1 MLARLEVVD
10 CMFCLSDIELKE
22 DPEPPD
28 IDLSPHFPSY
38 SGSTLTSADDSDALS
53 FRCIYTP
60 LPEGLNHMLPS
71 FRQKTVSLMVSMS
84 LTAALAI
91 ISLASWWEILLEGKA
106 EASQDNINEH
116 SPSTHNHMNS
126 VVEVKPTLAHF
137 KPGPLC
143 GNIQAYTLM
152 LTVVLFS
159 SVCIIRFFAIV
170 SPKLILLK
178 CQMHKTVLFVLYLGA
193 LPTYL
198 YALPEYRGEKSS
210 PGISIR
216 QSNTVWT
223 VQLRGW
229 PNTGYCTTMQFGN
242 NKQQMVSFIT
252 CLHIQWMAIERVNN
266 NNIST
271 AVLYAGWYWQC

>member
-1 MLARLEVVD
+1 MASVLAMLEIVD
-10 CMFCLSDIELKE
+10 GMFYLSTMNME

-28 IDLSPHFPSY
+28 IDLSPHLPSY
-38 SGSTLTSADDSDALS
+38 SGNTLNQQTSADDSDALS

-60 LPEGLNHMLPS
+60 IPVIEGLNHMLPS
-71 FRQKTVSLMVSMS
+71 FRQRTVSLIVNMS

-91 ISLASWWEILLEGKA
+91 SLASWWELLLEGKG

-116 SPSTHNHMNS
+116 SPSTHNLIS
-126 VVEVKPTLAHF
+126 VVEVKPKLTHF

-143 GNIQAYTLM
+143 ENIQAYTPILM

-178 CQMHKTVLFVLYLGA
+178 GQMHKTVLLVLYLGA
-193 LPTYL
+193 LPTYM
-198 YALPEYRGEKSS
+198 YALPEYRAEQSS
-210 PGISIR
+210 SGISIR

-229 PNTGYCTTMQFGN
+229 PNTGYCTTMQFGS
-242 NKQQMVSFIT
+242 NKQQMVS
-252 CLHIQWMAIERVNN
+252 
-266 NNIST
+266 S
-271 AVLYAGWYWQC
+271 